1 MEGRTTLRLAL
12 QGRLLNYN
20 TVLHYMSIILK
31 IINKQKCDWII
42 ITGQTVSDIRQYFY
56 FQTTLVS
63 YLMLNQTNAVQFHR
77 LIGC

>member
-1 MEGRTTLRLAL
+1 
-12 QGRLLNYN
+12 
-20 TVLHYMSIILK
+20 MSIILK

-42 ITGQTVSDIRQYFY
+42 ITGQTVSDIRQYFC

-77 LIGC
+77 LIGS